1 LRARIDCI
9 PCLIRQTLEVTKLAT
24 NDKNLHESIL
34 RDVIKTTL
42 NLDWHQS
49 QLILACSMFKVVYDR
64 TKVIDPY
71 ENIKRQCNDIA
82 LSLYSELQRIV
93 QTSKDPLNT
102 AIRLSIAGNIIDY
115 GVGREF
121 DIEKTLER
129 VLKSDF
135 AINHYEKFKEKIQN
149 AEKILIL
156 GDNSG
161 EIVFD
166 KLLIEV
172 LGKKQVTYMVRGYP
186 FLNDATIKDA
196 KYVGMNEIA
205 EVVELKTCD
214 EGNGIELEEM
224 DNFFSNFDVII
235 SKGQGNFELFSSR
248 KNIFFM
254 FMIKCKVISEILN
267 APIDLPVLLY
277 TENEGFI

>member
-1 LRARIDCI
+1 MRARIDCI

-82 LSLYSELQRIV
+82 LSLYPELQRIV